1 MERAIPPQTVDVG
14 ETVELHI
21 RLSFYDRDQRALD
34 YSVESADPSVASAST
49 DDRELTLTV
58 RLAKRRN
65 ETASQTVAVT
75 VLGPALLAYEPS
87 ASDPVLEGFV
97 RVINRS
103 VEATPPA

>member
-49 DDRELTLTV
+49 DDREQTLT
-58 RLAKRRN
+58 
-65 ETASQTVAVT
+65 VT
-75 VLGPALLAYEPS
+75 VLGPALLAYDPP

-103 VEATPPA
+103 GEDAEISVEATTPA